1 MGSDQSLKGNDIME
15 KTKVTQKM
23 ALGYVLEN
31 CEVPADIKEKLEKML
46 EQVEKKASGGS
57 KSMSATQKAN
67 AELAEKIVGEMEE
80 NRLYTVT
87 EMLKVLPCLAEEE
100 YTNQKISAIM
110 SNLVKELK
118 VERVVDK
125 RKSYF
130 KVVGE

>member
-1 MGSDQSLKGNDIME
+1 ME

-87 EMLKVLPCLAEEE
+87 EMLKALPCLKNEE

-118 VERVVDK
+118 VERIVDK

>member
-1 MGSDQSLKGNDIME
+1 ME

-31 CEVPADIKEKLEKML
+31 CDLPTEIEEKLEKML
-46 EQVEKKASGGS
+46 EQVEKKASSGS

-80 NRLYTVT
+80 NRLYTIT

-110 SNLVKELK
+110 SNLVKRDR
-118 VERVVDK
+118 VEKIADK

>member
-1 MGSDQSLKGNDIME
+1 ME

-46 EQVEKKASGGS
+46 EQVEKKASSGS

-80 NRLYTVT
+80 NRLYTIT
-87 EMLKVLPCLAEEE
+87 EMLKTLPCLAEED
-100 YTNQKISAIM
+100 YTNQKISAIV
-110 SNLVKELK
+110 SNLVKEGK
-118 VERVVDK
+118 VERIVDK

>member
-1 MGSDQSLKGNDIME
+1 ME

-87 EMLKVLPCLAEEE
+87 EMLKALPCLAKEE

-118 VERVVDK
+118 VERIVDK

>member
-1 MGSDQSLKGNDIME
+1 MGGDQSLKGNDIME

-46 EQVEKKASGGS
+46 EQVEKKASSGS

-67 AELAEKIVGEMEE
+67 AELAEKIVGEMEKD
-80 NRLYTVT
+80 RLYTIT
-87 EMLKVLPCLAEEE
+87 EMLKALPCLKNEE

-110 SNLVKELK
+110 SNLVKEGK
-118 VERVVDK
+118 VERIADK

>member
-1 MGSDQSLKGNDIME
+1 ME

-46 EQVEKKASGGS
+46 EQVEKKASSGS

-67 AELAEKIVGEMEE
+67 AELAEKIVSEMEE
-80 NRLYTVT
+80 NRLYTIT
-87 EMLKVLPCLAEEE
+87 EMLKTLPCLAGKE
-100 YTNQKISAIM
+100 YTNQKISAIV

>member
-1 MGSDQSLKGNDIME
+1 ME

-80 NRLYTVT
+80 NRLYTIT

-110 SNLVKELK
+110 SNLVKEGK
-118 VERVVDK
+118 VERIVDK

>member
-1 MGSDQSLKGNDIME
+1 ME

-46 EQVEKKASGGS
+46 EQVEKKASSGS

-67 AELAEKIVGEMEE
+67 AELAEKIIGEMEE

-118 VERVVDK
+118 VERVIDK

>member
-1 MGSDQSLKGNDIME
+1 ME

-46 EQVEKKASGGS
+46 EQVEKKASSGS

-110 SNLVKELK
+110 SNLVKEGK
-118 VERVVDK
+118 VERVIDK

>member
-1 MGSDQSLKGNDIME
+1 ME

-46 EQVEKKASGGS
+46 EQVEKKASSGS

-80 NRLYTVT
+80 NRLYTIT
-87 EMLKVLPCLAEEE
+87 EMLKVLPCLAEED
-100 YTNQKISAIM
+100 YTNQKISAIV
-110 SNLVKELK
+110 SNLVKEGK

>member
-1 MGSDQSLKGNDIME
+1 ME

-46 EQVEKKASGGS
+46 EQVEKKASSGS

-80 NRLYTVT
+80 NRLYTIT
-87 EMLKVLPCLAEEE
+87 EMLKVLPCLAEED
-100 YTNQKISAIM
+100 YTNQKISAIV
-110 SNLVKELK
+110 SNLVKEGK
-118 VERVVDK
+118 VERVIDK